1 MEKPTTIKA
10 AESLLWQLI
19 KDEQQFIYRKIEAPL
34 SEYRNK
40 LIQEHKLEL
49 NSYAEKKKEVKNLL
63 KFLKETKSRKKNIHP
78 NITDWLI
85 RVYSSG
91 IDWGYGGIKVTYVH
105 PENLFI
111 IVTNKGSTAGTGT
124 AMGTG
129 GYYYSPSSHWVVF
142 PQFEIHRAKMP
153 CGSSRNEFF
162 SQDGRLTNAI
172 KEKMIT
178 QAEEYVNKH
187 NVYPFD
193 PENLFKQKAT

>member
-78 NITDWLI
+78 NTQINTPAI
-85 RVYSSG
+85 YTNKPVSNN
-91 IDWGYGGIKVTYVH
+91 GGIKVTYVH
-105 PENLFI
+105 PENLLL
-111 IVTNKGSTAGTGT
+111 VLALL
-124 AMGTG
+124 
-129 GYYYSPSSHWVVF
+129 WELV
-142 PQFEIHRAKMP
+142 
-153 CGSSRNEFF
+153 
-162 SQDGRLTNAI
+162 D
-172 KEKMIT
+172 IT
-178 QAEEYVNKH
+178 IALLH
-187 NVYPFD
+187 IG
-193 PENLFKQKAT
+193 